1 MSNHTLIGLIV
12 IATLLAFVVV
22 IYNRLIAL
30 RNRFRNAFAQI
41 DVQLQ
46 RRHDLIPNLVE
57 TAKAYLRH
65 EQDTLTR
72 VMQARQ
78 AAVDATRKAAA
89 DPANGQ
95 AIRTLGQAESRLG
108 GALAGFYAVAEN
120 YPDLKANQTL
130 AHLMEE
136 LASTENR
143 VGFAR
148 QAYNDAVMHYH
159 TSREQ
164 FPANL
169 IAGLFGFHPTELFEV
184 ETAEAK
190 QAIRV
195 RFD

>member
-12 IATLLAFVVV
+12 IAALAAFVIM
-22 IYNRLIAL
+22 IYNRLISL
-30 RNRFRNAFAQI
+30 RNRFKNAFAQI

-46 RRHDLIPNLVE
+46 RRHDLVPNLVE

-65 EQDTLTR
+65 EQETLTR
-72 VMQARQ
+72 VMEARQ
-78 AAVDATRKAAA
+78 QAVDATRKAAA
-89 DPANGQ
+89 NPANGE
-95 AIRTLGQAESRLG
+95 AIRKLGHAESRLG
-108 GALAGFYAVAEN
+108 SALAGFYAVAEN

-136 LASTENR
+136 LTSTENR

-169 IAGLFGFHPTELFEV
+169 VAGLFGFQPTELLEV
-184 ETAEAK
+184 TAPEAR
-190 QAIRV
+190 QAVQV
-195 RFD
+195 RFG